1 MIYIL
6 EEVVSLRSLST
17 ARIPLLNGRP
27 VSPNSISKPSV
38 DAVTEINLNPPP
50 TFPGLRHT
58 WKTDARL
65 SGLNPEVREAIV
77 GPEIGLKVY
86 ERGMVR

>member
-1 MIYIL
+1 L
-6 EEVVSLRSLST
+6 
-17 ARIPLLNGRP
+17 
-27 VSPNSISKPSV
+27 V

-50 TFPGLRHT
+50 TFHVLRHT
-58 WKTDARL
+58 WKTNARL
-65 SGLNPEVREAIV
+65 SGLNPEIREAIV